1 MSLSGGD
8 GSGDGRSEAGTQ
20 SAPRDGAGRQDNADR
35 ESAPEGPDEAVVGG
49 PGGSDPAAGA
59 ALNDEGYG
67 LTQQGR
73 YEQAVPV
80 LERAV
85 ASFPKGTDDLNYAY
99 ALYNLGHA
107 LRLSGRPRE
116 AIPILERRLE
126 IPNQTATVSREL
138 EAARADAAE

>member
-1 MSLSGGD
+1 
-8 GSGDGRSEAGTQ
+8 
-20 SAPRDGAGRQDNADR
+20 
-35 ESAPEGPDEAVVGG
+35 
-49 PGGSDPAAGA
+49 
-59 ALNDEGYG
+59 
-67 LTQQGR
+67 
-73 YEQAVPV
+73 VPV

-116 AIPILERRLE
+116 AIPLLERRLE